1 MVDNLFH
8 DQADCILSQV
18 FAAEVHLPD
27 EVFLDLLLEN
37 INKPAGGAPFQ
48 M

>member
-1 MVDNLFH
+1 MIKMVDSMFH

-27 EVFLDLLLEN
+27 EVFLDLLALR
-37 INKPAGGAPFQ
+37 ASGFL
-48 M
+48 

>member
-8 DQADCILSQV
+8 DQADLVLSQV
-18 FAAEVHLPD
+18 FTAEVHLPG

-37 INKPAGGAPFQ
+37 INKPADGGPFSI
-48 M
+48 